1 MITLYAY
8 LLVGLAMGMIIA
20 IRRKD
25 LSVLEKVEGPVNN
38 SVDGFFKGVLIGLFV
53 LTWSIFWLPVMF
65 WVLLLNKDFK

>member
-38 SVDGFFKGVLIGLFV
+38 SVDGFF
-53 LTWSIFWLPVMF
+53 
-65 WVLLLNKDFK
+65 